1 MESLAV
7 PEKTTGLPTESL
19 SSGPILLVEQEPWS
33 QTFFGNLGDL
43 FAGREPSPVEVTS
56 PPGEF
61 WPDVFVDRPVPWRRL
76 AESVGCHVAAIALV
90 LGLVHIW
97 PHPIQPTRM
106 AAFDPE
112 SVIYYPA
119 SEYLPPLD
127 TGKRSA
133 EARKGD
139 PAPAKQPILSV
150 PPEADNHR
158 QTIITPPNVKLDHDV
173 PLPNIVA
180 WGNSNIPMPMAATA
194 RTSLNLPTVPVAV
207 VPPSADV
214 SQASSRELPNLNSG
228 IVAPPPEIQAN
239 ARSRSAQGFTANVVA
254 PPPTVQ
260 MAGLR
265 TAGDLNIGASSV
277 VAPAPQ
283 LPVAPQRTV
292 PGQALGS
299 GGRGDVVAPAPEL
312 SGAGSRRMATTGS
325 GVAGAGKVVPPPPTV
340 AGAGNSGGGRL
351 IALSVA
357 PADVKGPIQVP
368 AGNRRG
374 SFAASPDGKAG
385 ASGAPSDTHGSPSG
399 SGGRGGG
406 GDASGTGGSGA
417 HNLPSGIYV
426 GGANTAATGSVAGQP
441 RSGQFSTVN
450 PTLLASAG
458 PPPRVTA
465 TANVHGAAPVDDAHA
480 TRTDRQVFGSR
491 QFYSMSLNMPNLN
504 SAGGSWIIRF
514 AELRPNG
521 PQGDLIAPVATQKV
535 DPGYPIELMRQNVSG
550 NVTLRAV
557 IRSDGTVGDVTV
569 LNSVDDRLD
578 DYARS
583 ALSHWRFQPATKNGS
598 AVDLEAVV
606 TIPFHTGRPG
616 F

>member
-1 MESLAV
+1 METPAV
-7 PEKTTGLPTESL
+7 PDQSTGLPTEHMSTGPLLLFEPESWSGAFLRNL
-19 SSGPILLVEQEPWS
+19 SDLL
-33 QTFFGNLGDL
+33 
-43 FAGREPSPVEVTS
+43 ARREPLPAEITS
-56 PPGEF
+56 APAEF

-76 AESVGCHVAAIALV
+76 AESLGYHVAAIALV
-90 LGLVHIW
+90 LGLVHFW

-127 TGKRSA
+127 TGRRSA
-133 EARKGD
+133 QARKGD

-180 WGNSNIPMPMAATA
+180 WGNNNIPMPMAATA

-214 SQASSRELPNLNSG
+214 SQASSRQLPNLNGG
-228 IVAPPPEIQAN
+228 IVAPPPEIQTD
-239 ARSRSAQGFTANVVA
+239 ARSRAAQGFATNVIA

-265 TAGDLNIGASSV
+265 TTGDLNIGPSAV

-283 LPVAPQRTV
+283 LPVAAQRTL

-299 GGRGDVVAPAPEL
+299 SGQGNIVAPAPEL
-312 SGAGSRRMATTGS
+312 SGTGSRRIATTGS
-325 GVAGAGKVVPPPPTV
+325 GVAGAGKVVPPPPSV
-340 AGAGNSGGGRL
+340 AGAGNAGGGRL

-374 SFAASPDGKAG
+374 SFAASPDGKPG
-385 ASGAPSDTHGSPSG
+385 ASGTPNDVHGSPNG

-406 GDASGTGGSGA
+406 GDASGTGGNGG
-417 HNLPSGIYV
+417 HGLPSGIYV
-426 GGANTAATGSVAGQP
+426 GGGNEAATG
-441 RSGQFSTVN
+441 
-450 PTLLASAG
+450 
-458 PPPRVTA
+458 
-465 TANVHGAAPVDDAHA
+465 
-480 TRTDRQVFGSR
+480 
-491 QFYSMSLNMPNLN
+491 
-504 SAGGSWIIRF
+504 
-514 AELRPNG
+514 
-521 PQGDLIAPVATQKV
+521 
-535 DPGYPIELMRQNVSG
+535 
-550 NVTLRAV
+550 
-557 IRSDGTVGDVTV
+557 
-569 LNSVDDRLD
+569 
-578 DYARS
+578 
-583 ALSHWRFQPATKNGS
+583 
-598 AVDLEAVV
+598 
-606 TIPFHTGRPG
+606 
-616 F
+616 

>member
-1 MESLAV
+1 MESPAV
-7 PEKTTGLPTESL
+7 PDKSTGLPDGHTL
-19 SSGPILLVEQEPWS
+19 APPTLLVEQEPWAR
-33 QTFFGNLGDL
+33 TFSHNLADL
-43 FAGREPSPVEVTS
+43 LARRKPGAAEISS
-56 PPGEF
+56 SPGEF
-61 WPDVFVDRPVPWRRL
+61 WPDVFVSSYIPWRRL
-76 AESVGCHVAAIALV
+76 GESVGYHVAAIAIV
-90 LGLVHIW
+90 LGLIHIW

-133 EARKGD
+133 NPRKGD

-150 PPEADNHR
+150 PPEADNRR

-180 WGNSNIPMPMAATA
+180 WGNSNIPIPMAATA
-194 RTSLNLPTVPVAV
+194 RTSLNLPAVPVSV

-214 SQASSRELPNLNSG
+214 NTASSRELPNLNNG
-228 IVAPPPEIQAN
+228 VVAPPPEVAQSTN
-239 ARSRSAQGFTANVVA
+239 SRATQGFAANVVA

-265 TAGDLNIGASSV
+265 APGDLNIGQSAV

-283 LPVAPQRTV
+283 LPVAAQRTL

-299 GGRGDVVAPAPEL
+299 SGRGNVVAPAPEL
-312 SGAGSRRMATTGS
+312 SEMSSRRTAAS
-325 GVAGAGKVVPPPPTV
+325 GGVTGAGKVIPPPPSA
-340 AGAGNSGGGRL
+340 AGAGNSGVGRL

-357 PADVKGPIQVP
+357 PADVKGPIQIP

-374 SFAASPDGKAG
+374 SFAASPDGKPGGTGIPTDA
-385 ASGAPSDTHGSPSG
+385 HGSANG
-399 SGGRGGG
+399 TGGRGGG
-406 GDASGTGGSGA
+406 GDSSGTGGSGN
-417 HNLPSGIYV
+417 HSLPGGIYV
-426 GGANTAATGSVAGQP
+426 GGSNSATASVAGQP
-441 RSGQFSTVN
+441 QPAQLPTVN
-450 PTLLASAG
+450 RTLLASAI
-458 PPPRVTA
+458 PPPRVSANPVTGA
-465 TANVHGAAPVDDAHA
+465 TPVDDAHA
-480 TRTDRQVFGSR
+480 SRVARQVFGAR

-504 SAGGSWIIRF
+504 SAGGSWVIRF
-514 AELRPNG
+514 AELKPGG
-521 PQGDLIAPVATQKV
+521 PRGDLVAPVATQKV
-535 DPGYPIELMRQNVSG
+535 DPGYPIELMRQNVAG

-557 IRSDGTVGDVTV
+557 IRSDGSVADVTV
-569 LNSVDDRLD
+569 LNSVDDRLNS
-578 DYARS
+578 YAQS
-583 ALSHWRFQPATKNGS
+583 ALSRWRFQPATKNGN